1 MLGKLSRR
9 DFTARLLATVA
20 LPRLTL
26 AQSNRDSLRFGVF
39 SLFEPQHLML
49 QSAQPLLFHLDRSLV
64 LIRPKPPQPVST
76 PLPANVSK

>member
-26 AQSNRDSLRFGVF
+26 AQSNRDTPRFGVF

-49 QSAQPLLFHLDRSLV
+49 QSAQPLLHLDRSLV